1 MLPLPRPRSLA
12 AAAGLLGGVLACH
25 GAPDCSALA
34 GLDRDVC
41 FDSRVRAAAGPDAAI
56 AAARLIEDPLVRD
69 AAVVAW
75 VRAHRAELRPSDGRV
90 CNVLT
95 SAEQAACARRL
106 SAPHLSR

>member
-1 MLPLPRPRSLA
+1 M
-12 AAAGLLGGVLACH
+12 LLGALACH
-25 GAPDCSALA
+25 GPPDCSTLA
-34 GLDRDVC
+34 GLDRDAC
-41 FDSRVRAAAGPDAAI
+41 LDARVRAAPGPDAAI
-56 AAARLIEDPLVRD
+56 AEARQIEDPLVRD

-95 SAEQAACARRL
+95 SAEQAACVRRL